1 MPTASQHAT
10 SRISTDRSR
19 RYLHLPQLLAA
30 AWLLIALAPAAIGQ
44 PADSTSRQAR
54 QEQQEQEQEQEQ
66 EQHRIDYLIASVAAL
81 KDASFIRNG
90 QAYDALHAASHMRLK
105 LRFAGSRV
113 KTAEDFIRYC
123 GTASSTSGTRYTI
136 RFADGHSVDSASF
149 LQQKLA
155 QYRPTP
161 VPGAD

>member
-54 QEQQEQEQEQEQ
+54 QEQQEQ

-161 VPGAD
+161 APGAD